1 MIEYLKIEG
10 FKSIKKA
17 EIDFRPVNVLIGS
30 NGAGKSNLITFFRL
44 LRAMFKKQLQAYVM
58 EQKADNLLYFGRK
71 YTENISGKIIFTD
84 EDNNKAYL
92 FSLGSSVDSDMFI
105 EYEGSGFDVEKGD
118 DKKHYVYKNHLRE
131 SEIGQTKDPREK
143 GLNDYMLGI
152 QIYHFHDTSS
162 TSWLRK
168 PCSVEDNLQLRP
180 DGRNLPAFLYMLKEN
195 HPKVYA
201 RMLKNIQSVAPFI
214 YDFILNPSITKGR
227 EGEIEL
233 RWIEK
238 GDLESNFS
246 AHHFSDGTLRFI
258 ALTAVLLQPNPP
270 SLIIIDEP
278 ELGLHPF
285 AISKL
290 AGMIRIA
297 SVKSQILVSTQSATF
312 VDQFK
317 LEEIITVDRSAQEKQ
332 SVFRR
337 LNPKDWEHWLEDYT
351 TGDLWE
357 RNIFNSAQP
366 FDK

>member
-1 MIEYLKIEG
+1 MIDYLNIEG

-17 EIDFRPVNVLIGS
+17 EIKLGAINVLIGS
-30 NGAGKSNLITFFRL
+30 NGAGKSNLIAFFKL
-44 LRAMFKKQLQAYVM
+44 VRAMFKKQLQAYTL
-58 EQKADNLLYFGRK
+58 EQKADNLFYFGRK
-71 YTENISGKIIFTD
+71 TTEELMGKIIFTGGS
-84 EDNNKAYL
+84 NNNAYL
-92 FSLGSSVDSDMFI
+92 FSLKSNVEGELFIDFEASGYNVNVDNDTNNYF
-105 EYEGSGFDVEKGD
+105 YN
-118 DKKHYVYKNHLRE
+118 YNLRE
-131 SEIGQTKDPREK
+131 SKVRNGRWPRDK
-143 GLNDYMLGI
+143 YLASYMTGI
-152 QIYHFHDTSS
+152 QIYHFHDTST

-168 PCSVEDNLQLRP
+168 PCSVEDNLQLKP

-233 RWIEK
+233 RWIDK

-246 AHHFSDGTLRFI
+246 AYHFSDGTLRFI

-270 SLIIIDEP
+270 SLIIVDEP

-297 SVKSQILVSTQSATF
+297 STKSQVLVSTQSATF

-317 LEEIITVDRSAQEKQ
+317 LEEIITVDRSAQERQ
-332 SVFRR
+332 TVFHR
-337 LNPKDWEHWLEDYT
+337 LNPEEWAHWLDDYSI
-351 TGDLWE
+351 GDLWQ

-366 FDK
+366 FEK